1 MSITDK
7 VTVWISEL
15 ENVFV
20 RRALAIAAYTLLAII
35 IVVGLIIEL
44 VWSIALALGEKIQQ
58 NYKENRHLL
67 KDFVNSFKE
76 TW

>member
-1 MSITDK
+1 MSLTDK

-15 ENVFV
+15 ENVFA
-20 RRALAIAAYTLLAII
+20 RRTLAIAAYTLLAII
-35 IVVGLIIEL
+35 IVVGLILEL

-58 NYKENRHLL
+58 SYKENRHLL